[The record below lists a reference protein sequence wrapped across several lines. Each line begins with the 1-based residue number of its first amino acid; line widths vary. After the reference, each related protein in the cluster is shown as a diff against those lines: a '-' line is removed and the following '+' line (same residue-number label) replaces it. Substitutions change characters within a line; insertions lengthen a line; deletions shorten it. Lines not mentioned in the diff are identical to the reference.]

1 MKLNIYRW
9 AKLSEALKMLDGSL
23 PHKYLYRITDKSEA
37 EFYAYQNKIVDKN
50 GWGSIIQA
58 QINIKANDIKQLTNE
73 EYNKLDQPWGKRIIQ
88 NKIGAYDTDQF
99 RVLFVPPKLHHHIHD
114 IEVTKVV

>member
-9 AKLSEALKMLDGSL
+9 AKLSEALKMLDGEM
-23 PHKYLYRITDKSEA
+23 PKKYLYRITDRWEA

-50 GWGSIIQA
+50 GRWSIIQA
-58 QINIKANDIKQLTNE
+58 QIDLTANDIKQLTNE

-88 NKIGAYDTDQF
+88 HKIGAYDTDQF
-99 RVLFVPPKLHHHIHD
+99 RILFVPPSLQQRINN
-114 IEVTKVV
+114 IEVTKIV